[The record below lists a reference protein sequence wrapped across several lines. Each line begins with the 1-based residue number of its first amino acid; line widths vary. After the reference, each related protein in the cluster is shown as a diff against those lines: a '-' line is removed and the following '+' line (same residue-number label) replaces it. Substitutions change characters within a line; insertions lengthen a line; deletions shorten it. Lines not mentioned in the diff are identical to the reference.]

1 MSLSIS
7 GSILEISDVQ
17 QIKET
22 FKKREFV
29 LELTENPQYPEFIKF
44 ELIQDKCT
52 LLDAYKVSDRVTVHF
67 NLKGRK
73 WTDREG
79 KVVYFNSL
87 QAWRMEPEGKPHQAA
102 SAPTSSAPETT
113 APNENLSEPGWSTEG
128 GEGDLPF

>member
-7 GSILEISDVQ
+7 GSILEISEVQ

-44 ELIQDKCT
+44 ELIQDKCA
-52 LLDAYKVSDRVTVHF
+52 LLDAYKLSDKVTVHF

-87 QAWRMEPEGKPHQAA
+87 QAWRIELEG
-102 SAPTSSAPETT
+102 SAKTPSNTPSSAPET
-113 APNENLSEPGWSTEG
+113 APLDELSEPAWSSDDKE
-128 GEGDLPF
+128 DNLPF

>member
-1 MSLSIS
+1 MSLNIS
-7 GSILEISDVQ
+7 GSILEISEVQ

-29 LELTENPQYPEFIKF
+29 LEVTENPQYPEFIKF
-44 ELIQDKCT
+44 ELIQDKCAI
-52 LLDAYKVSDRVTVHF
+52 LDAHKVGDKINVQF

-87 QAWRMEPEGKPHQAA
+87 QAWKIGLEGSQSQTPASPSTPAA
-102 SAPTSSAPETT
+102 AP
-113 APNENLSEPGWSTEG
+113 LGGISEPSWSNDE
-128 GEGDLPF
+128 EAGDLPF

>member
-7 GSILEISDVQ
+7 GSILEISDTQ

-29 LELTENPQYPEFIKF
+29 VEYAENPQYPEFIKF
-44 ELIQDKCT
+44 ELIQDKCA
-52 LLDAYKVSDRVTVHF
+52 LLDAYKVGDKVSVQF

-79 KVVYFNSL
+79 QIKYFNSL
-87 QAWRMEPEGKPHQAA
+87 QAWRVEVEGNTQATSSPDAAPIESLTEPEW
-102 SAPTSSAPETT
+102 SSDDKED
-113 APNENLSEPGWSTEG
+113 
-128 GEGDLPF
+128 DLPF

>member
-1 MSLSIS
+1 MSLSIT
-7 GSILEISDVQ
+7 GAILEISDVQ

-29 LELTENPQYPEFIKF
+29 LEHTENPQYPEFIKF
-44 ELIQDKCT
+44 ELIQDKCA
-52 LLDAYKVSDRVTVHF
+52 LLDAYKVGDKVNVQF

-87 QAWRMEPEGKPHQAA
+87 QAWRIEVESGAQSATPSPEAPPLEGLTEPEW
-102 SAPTSSAPETT
+102 SSDDKED
-113 APNENLSEPGWSTEG
+113 
-128 GEGDLPF
+128 DLPF

>member
-1 MSLSIS
+1 MSLSVT
-7 GSILEISDVQ
+7 GAILEISEAQ

-29 LELTENPQYPEFIKF
+29 LEITENPQYPEYIKF
-44 ELIQDKCT
+44 ELIQDKCA
-52 LLDAYKVSDRVTVHF
+52 LLDAHKVGDKITVQF

-87 QAWRMEPEGKPHQAA
+87 QAWRIEVESGNQAA
-102 SAPTSSAPETT
+102 PAAPET
-113 APNENLSEPGWSTEG
+113 APLEGLSEPEWSSDDKE
-128 GEGDLPF
+128 DRR

>member
-7 GSILEISDVQ
+7 GSILEIAEVQ

-29 LELTENPQYPEFIKF
+29 LEHTENPQYPEYIKF
-44 ELIQDKCT
+44 ELIQDKCA
-52 LLDAYKVSDRVTVHF
+52 LLDAHKVGDKVNVHF

-87 QAWRMEPEGKPHQAA
+87 QAWRLELAGSTQA
-102 SAPTSSAPETT
+102 PSSATDT
-113 APNENLSEPGWSTEG
+113 APLEGLSEPAWSSDEK
-128 GEGDLPF
+128 EDLPF

>member
-1 MSLSIS
+1 MSLSIV
-7 GSILEISDVQ
+7 GTILEISDVQ

-29 LELTENPQYPEFIKF
+29 LEDTENPQYPEFIKF
-44 ELIQDKCT
+44 ELIQDKCA
-52 LLDAYKVSDRVTVHF
+52 LLDAHKVGDKVSVHF

-87 QAWRMEPEGKPHQAA
+87 QAWRIEVESGSQSAPAPKAA
-102 SAPTSSAPETT
+102 SLDG
-113 APNENLSEPGWSTEG
+113 LSEPEWSSDDKED
-128 GEGDLPF
+128 DLPF

>member
-44 ELIQDKCT
+44 ELIQDKCA

-87 QAWRMEPEGKPHQAA
+87 QAWRMELEGKPHQAA
-102 SAPTSSAPETT
+102 SASETT
-113 APNENLSEPGWSTEG
+113 APIETLSEPGWSTEG

>member
-7 GSILEISDVQ
+7 GSILEISEVQ

-29 LELTENPQYPEFIKF
+29 LELIENPQYPEFIKF
-44 ELIQDKCT
+44 ELIQDKCA
-52 LLDAYKVSDRVTVHF
+52 LLDAYKLNDKVTVSF

-87 QAWRMEPEGKPHQAA
+87 QAWRMELEGSSHQAA
-102 SAPTSSAPETT
+102 SSPAPSAPET
-113 APNENLSEPGWSTEG
+113 APIENLSEPGWSTEDG
-128 GEGDLPF
+128 GGDLPF

>member
-7 GSILEISDVQ
+7 GSLLEISDTQ

-29 LELTENPQYPEFIKF
+29 VEYTDNPQYPEFIKF
-44 ELIQDKCT
+44 ELIQDKCA
-52 LLDAYKVSDRVTVHF
+52 LLDAYKVGDKVSVHF

-79 KVVYFNSL
+79 VVKYFNSL
-87 QAWRMEPEGKPHQAA
+87 QAWRIEVEGNSQSTPSPEAA
-102 SAPTSSAPETT
+102 PLEG
-113 APNENLSEPGWSTEG
+113 LSEPEWTSDDKED
-128 GEGDLPF
+128 DLPF